1 MISSLGSG
9 QGLATQW
16 RQALFQKT
24 DSNSDSKVSKDE
36 LIASLQQSPFAESGQ
51 DLTAIA
57 DKIMGGQDK
66 DGDGSL
72 TQDEF
77 LSGPPRFDSR
87 SNAVLLQAQEQS
99 GGDPL
104 FARVDADS
112 DGKLTSSELTDA
124 LGGSSASDATTLAQQ
139 VIDALDSDGDGA
151 VSTDEFATARKAQ
164 AAEGAKAAFTAA
176 DSDGD
181 GQLSETEFASALQQ
195 GPGGAGG
202 PPPGGPPPG
211 GPPPGGVAP
220 AGGSGTS
227 SSASDDT
234 DSDGD
239 GIPDSQEATSATATG
254 TTTGTGSTG
263 TGFSVSD
270 LMAQLDSNADNSLS
284 LDEFAAA
291 LQKAGEGQQHHRA
304 GFGSRLS
311 SGTLG
316 FMVQSQESDTTTAQ
330 AA

>member
-36 LIASLQQSPFAESGQ
+36 LIASLQQSPLADSGQ
-51 DLTAIA
+51 DLTAVA
-57 DKIMGGQDK
+57 DKIMGGRDK

-72 TQDEF
+72 SQDEF
-77 LSGPPRFDSR
+77 LSGPPKFDSR
-87 SNAVLLQAQEQS
+87 SSSVLLQAQEQS
-99 GGDPL
+99 AGDPL

-164 AAEGAKAAFTAA
+164 AAEGAQAAFTAA
-176 DSDGD
+176 DADGD
-181 GQLSETEFASALQQ
+181 GQLSETEFASALQKGPG

-211 GPPPGGVAP
+211 GPPPGGVASS
-220 AGGSGTS
+220 GGSGTS
-227 SSASDDT
+227 SSTGDDT

-239 GIPDSQEATSATATG
+239 GIPDSQEASTAS
-254 TTTGTGSTG
+254 TTGSASAATS
-263 TGFSVSD
+263 GFSVSD

-284 LDEFAAA
+284 LDEFTAA
-291 LQKAGEGQQHHRA
+291 LQKAGEGRQHHRA

-316 FMVQSQESDTTTAQ
+316 YMVQSQETDAPTAQ